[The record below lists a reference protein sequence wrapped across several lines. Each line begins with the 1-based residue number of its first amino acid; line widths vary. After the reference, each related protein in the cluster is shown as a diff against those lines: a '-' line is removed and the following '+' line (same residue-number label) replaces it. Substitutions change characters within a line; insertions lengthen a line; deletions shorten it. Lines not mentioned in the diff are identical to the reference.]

1 MFCQNC
7 GEKANEGDKFCG
19 ICGVSLK
26 GEKIVKDDG
35 MTIFSTRKLI
45 ILSILSFGIYEIY
58 WFYRQW
64 KILKEKN
71 GLRVTPWARALFSP
85 LYAWSLFENIYEKV
99 GKNTKQD
106 LRNARLLGV
115 SYFLATILY
124 KLPDPYWFLSFS
136 TVIPLFIVQKGI
148 NTEWKKTNVEEKI
161 SNSFT
166 GKEIFI
172 LVFGGILIFFALI
185 GAFPQ

>member
-1 MFCQNC
+1 MYCQNC
-7 GEKANEGDKFCG
+7 GGKANQGDKFCG
-19 ICGVSLK
+19 ICGISLK
-26 GEKIVKDDG
+26 GEKVVKDVG

-58 WFYRQW
+58 WFYSQW
-64 KILKEKN
+64 KTLKEKN
-71 GLRVTPWARALFSP
+71 RLRVTPWARALFSP
-85 LYAWSLFENIYEKV
+85 LYAWSLFESIYEKV

-115 SYFLATILY
+115 SYFLVTILY
-124 KLPDPYWFLSFS
+124 KLPDPYWLLSFG
-136 TVIPLFIVQKGI
+136 TVIPLFIVQNGI
-148 NTEWKKTNVEEKI
+148 NAQWEKINLEEKI

-166 GKEIFI
+166 GKEILI
-172 LVFGGILIFFALI
+172 LVFGGIFMLFILI